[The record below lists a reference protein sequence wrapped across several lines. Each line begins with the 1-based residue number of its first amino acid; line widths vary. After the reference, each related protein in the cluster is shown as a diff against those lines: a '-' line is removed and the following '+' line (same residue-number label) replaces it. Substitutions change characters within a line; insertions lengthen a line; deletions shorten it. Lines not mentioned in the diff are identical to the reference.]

1 MSEIPAPNVLRGAG
15 WCLVLLLLASLG
27 RIGPSAAE
35 PEPVASSIY
44 AGPVAVLHEI
54 RQPDAV
60 PVPTSTAAPTPKA
73 TATPAPTPLPSPPT
87 QPAPQAASE
96 LAPPPPA
103 YPASAPTPAPT
114 PPPPPPQRYPDAD
127 TAAAITSLTN
137 DLRAQYG
144 LPPLATNGALTAA
157 AQGYAETMAIND
169 WFSHDGP
176 DGTTVSSR
184 AQAAGYTGWSYLAE
198 NLYRG
203 PSGETAANVVQVWAA
218 SPAHPDAMMSDTAPE
233 IGAGCYVSG
242 DQRWCALELGAR

>member
-1 MSEIPAPNVLRGAG
+1 MSEIPALNVLRGAG

-27 RIGPSAAE
+27 GIGSSTAE
-35 PEPVASSIY
+35 TEPVASSIY
-44 AGPVAVLHEI
+44 ARPVAVLHEI
-54 RQPDAV
+54 RLPDTV
-60 PVPTSTAAPTPKA
+60 PVPTSTPAPTPKA
-73 TATPAPTPLPSPPT
+73 TSTPAPTPVPSPAA
-87 QPAPQAASE
+87 QSAPQAASE
-96 LAPPPPA
+96 LAPPPAPQ
-103 YPASAPTPAPT
+103 PASAPTPAPT
-114 PPPPPPQRYPDAD
+114 PPPPAPQRYLDTDA
-127 TAAAITSLTN
+127 AAAIISLTN

-157 AQGYAETMAIND
+157 AQAYAETMATND
-169 WFSHDGP
+169 WFSHEGS

-203 PSGETAANVVQVWAA
+203 PSGEAAANVVQVWAA
-218 SPAHPDAMMSDTAPE
+218 SPAHHDAMMSTTATE